1 MTTEQAIF
9 LVNGEQTDSLSV
21 TDRGLQFGDGVFE
34 TIRVHQAKP
43 VWWQQHMDRLL
54 DGCRRLHF
62 AEIPDV
68 DTLRQEVTKLL
79 ADYVT
84 GTLKI
89 IITRGNSSSG
99 YAAPADIVPNRI
111 LILTPGLRHLSK
123 TEQGIVLGVCEQ
135 PVTGSQQLSGI
146 KHLNRLEQVLA
157 RTECQSKGWD
167 EGLMLDDRN
176 RIIEG
181 SMSNLFVWQQNNLLT
196 PQLEQTGIKGICR
209 ERVLSLAEENGMKV
223 EQCELDLGDL
233 QHCDGLFVTNSLIGI
248 WPVVQYK
255 CQQISERQFEVNAN
269 TRLLQ
274 HLLEA
279 DICSV
284 N

>member
-1 MTTEQAIF
+1 MTTEQTRI
-9 LVNGEQTDSLSV
+9 LVNGEQTGCISV

-34 TIRVHQAKP
+34 TIRVHEGKP
-43 VWWQQHMDRLL
+43 VWWQRHMDRLL
-54 DGCRRLHF
+54 DGCQRLHF
-62 AEIPDV
+62 AVMPDV
-68 DTLRQEVTKLL
+68 DTLRREVTKLL
-79 ADYVT
+79 TDFVT

-99 YAAPADIVPNRI
+99 YAVPADIVSNRI
-111 LILTPGLRHLSK
+111 LILNPGLRHLSK
-123 TEQGIVLGVCEQ
+123 TQQGIILGVCEQ
-135 PVTGSQQLSGI
+135 PVTGSQKLSGI

-248 WPVVQYK
+248 WPVVQYR
-255 CQQISERQFEVNAN
+255 CQQISERQFAVNAN

-274 HLLEA
+274 HLLEE